1 MERFK
6 AAVFDMDGLLL
17 DSEPHWD
24 MVIEGVLG
32 ELGVVLNETLRNLTV
47 GMRLEETLGIWR
59 AHFPHAVLEKAHI
72 GDRLAAGMRERMQH
86 VEAKPGAVETVRLCR
101 EAGCRLAVASSS
113 PVGVIAAGLQR
124 LGLAEHFH
132 AVVSADG
139 EPHGKPHPGVFL
151 TAARSIGVAPREC
164 IAFEDSLN
172 GMKAV
177 LAAGMHCVAVPE
189 AHNQGHPD
197 FDAAHRR
204 LTSLREFRPE
214 FLIRS

>member
-24 MVIEGVLG
+24 VVIEAVLG
-32 ELGVVLNETLRNLTV
+32 EQGVVLTESIRNLTV

-59 AHFPHAVLEKAHI
+59 AHFPAAVLEKAHI
-72 GDRLAAGMRERMQH
+72 GARLAEGMRERMRH
-86 VEAKPGAVETVRLCR
+86 VEAKPGAVEAVRLCH

-113 PVGVIAAGLQR
+113 PSEVIAAGLRR
-124 LGLAEHFH
+124 LGIAELFH

-139 EPHGKPHPGVFL
+139 EPQGKPHPGVFL
-151 TAARSIGVAPREC
+151 TAARRVEVPPEDC

-189 AHNQGHPD
+189 AHNQGHPA

-204 LTSLREFRPE
+204 LVSLLEFRPE